1 MRFHFLVAMA
11 FVSSALITACSAE
24 TDSSLLHRGSGASA
38 AKAKGGGG
46 PASPARSPE
55 ASTEQPAAGP
65 GAGSAPAATPAAAGA
80 PATPA
85 TPLRTNVCENPTCT
99 AGNGACGCTA
109 VDTSGH
115 TVQMD
120 CQGGVCTCTTGDQ
133 ITTQV
138 GDDNCANDGDARTL
152 YSASCGCL

>member
-1 MRFHFLVAMA
+1 MRFHSRVVMALLATALV
-11 FVSSALITACSAE
+11 TACSAE
-24 TDSSLLHRGSGASA
+24 TDSSLGRRTSGASGTST
-38 AKAKGGGG
+38 KNGGGA
-46 PASPARSPE
+46 ASGAHSPE
-55 ASTEQPAAGP
+55 ASTQQPASAPAAGP
-65 GAGSAPAATPAAAGA
+65 AATPA

-109 VDTSGH
+109 KDTSGE

-120 CQGGVCTCTTGDQ
+120 CQDGVCTCTTGDQ
-133 ITTQV
+133 ITTQM

-152 YSASCGCL
+152 YSAYCGCL

>member
-1 MRFHFLVAMA
+1 MA
-11 FVSSALITACSAE
+11 LLSTALITACSAE
-24 TDSSLLHRGSGASA
+24 TDSSLTRRGSGASA
-38 AKAKGGGG
+38 ANAKSGG
-46 PASPARSPE
+46 AATSPGRSPE
-55 ASTEQPAAGP
+55 ASTQQGAAGP
-65 GAGSAPAATPAAAGA
+65 SSTPPAAAA

-109 VDTSGH
+109 LDTSGQ

-120 CQGGVCTCTTGDQ
+120 CQDGVCTCSTGDQ

-138 GDDNCANDGDARTL
+138 GDDSCANDGDARTL
-152 YSASCGCL
+152 YSANCGCL

>member
-1 MRFHFLVAMA
+1 MRFHSLAATVFL
-11 FVSSALITACSAE
+11 STALMTACSAE
-24 TDSSLLHRGSGASA
+24 TDSSLLRRTSGASE
-38 AKAKGGGG
+38 AKTKSGGAGT
-46 PASPARSPE
+46 SPSRSPE
-55 ASTEQPAAGP
+55 ASTQQPS
-65 GAGSAPAATPAAAGA
+65 SAPAAGTA
-80 PATPA
+80 PATPPASAPA

-109 VDTSGH
+109 VDTSGQ

-120 CQGGVCTCTTGDQ
+120 CQDGVCTCTTGNE

-152 YSASCGCL
+152 YSANCGCL